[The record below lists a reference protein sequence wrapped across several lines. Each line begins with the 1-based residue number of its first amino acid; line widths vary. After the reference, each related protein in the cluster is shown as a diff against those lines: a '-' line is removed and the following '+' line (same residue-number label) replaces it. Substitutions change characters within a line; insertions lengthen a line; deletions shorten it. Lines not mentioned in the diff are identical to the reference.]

1 MFGFLPVSSTNLPFQ
16 SKLFNTVKWK
26 VDHDLSKVRSLSI
39 RGIQVFL
46 RIRRIYEHC
55 LAIQGREHVCSMS
68 GQIKTSLPKRQH
80 PRVLSYDACA
90 LQRTCL
96 ESSRNTIRTRLR
108 NPSPR
113 VYCQHGSEYRATR
126 YLLGISRYNND
137 INL

>member
-1 MFGFLPVSSTNLPFQ
+1 MSKFLVELTKACKLIGRNELKRHSNKNYNKNRTFGFLPVSSTNLAFQ

-90 LQRTCL
+90 L
-96 ESSRNTIRTRLR
+96 
-108 NPSPR
+108 
-113 VYCQHGSEYRATR
+113 
-126 YLLGISRYNND
+126 
-137 INL
+137 